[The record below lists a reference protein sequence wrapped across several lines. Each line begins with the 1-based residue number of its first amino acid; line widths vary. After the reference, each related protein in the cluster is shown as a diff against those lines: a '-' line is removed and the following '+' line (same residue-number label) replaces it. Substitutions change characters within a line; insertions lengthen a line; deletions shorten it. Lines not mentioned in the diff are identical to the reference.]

1 MVFLLHIRQSGN
13 SRESLALA
21 SEESTKYTAASDK
34 IMEVGNCVHIAMF
47 SSQLQ
52 SLETEFGLF
61 YVSENTLI
69 DSNNTNKQKMH
80 FLEQVRAL

>member
-47 SSQLQ
+47 SS
-52 SLETEFGLF
+52 
-61 YVSENTLI
+61 
-69 DSNNTNKQKMH
+69 
-80 FLEQVRAL
+80 